1 MSETTRR
8 NVILGVAA
16 AGVAAP
22 VLAACGSSGST
33 RDTTGTSS
41 DPAATRASDPT
52 TIKVSDIPVGGGR
65 IYPDQQLVVT
75 QPKAGDFKAFSAVC
89 THQGCILDDVSD
101 GFIKCPCH
109 GSMFAIATG
118 KPTADSFARSPLPK
132 KKIAESGADLTV
144 S

>member
-1 MSETTRR
+1 MTENQTTRR
-8 NVILGVAA
+8 NVLLGVAA
-16 AGVAAP
+16 TGVAVP

-33 RDTTGTSS
+33 VDKTSTS
-41 DPAATRASDPT
+41 GEPT
-52 TIKVSDIPVGGGR
+52 TIKESDIPVGGGR

-75 QPKAGDFKAFSAVC
+75 QPTAGEFKAFSAIC
-89 THQGCILDDVSD
+89 THQGCTVNDVSG

-118 KPTADSFARSPLPK
+118 KPTADSFAKAPLPEK
-132 KKIAESGADLTV
+132 KVVESGTNLTV